1 MFAETID
8 MDTATSLEQEEAKL
22 CILDLGLILTISHA
36 FHSAVPHRTRRV
48 VRSFSFFSP
57 RPWVSDADWC
67 IQSDVMLDSRL

>member
-1 MFAETID
+1 VFAETID

-48 VRSFSFFSP
+48 VRSFSFFL
-57 RPWVSDADWC
+57 RGRGYR
-67 IQSDVMLDSRL
+67 MLIGAYNPM